1 MTIKT
6 KFLAQAGILAAMYAT
21 VTIILAPISYG
32 PIQVRVAEAL
42 TVLPY
47 ISPAAIPGLYVGCL
61 IANIYGGNGLVDILA
76 GSAITF
82 IAALATYFLRKTRQP
97 WLAPLPPVVF
107 NALGVSFYLH
117 KLFHLPYWLTA
128 GYIAIGQTSACFL
141 LGYPLLLVLLKK
153 RNKLS

>member
-6 KFLAQAGILAAMYAT
+6 KFLAQAGILAALYAT

-47 ISPAAIPGLYVGCL
+47 IFPAAIPGLYVGCL
-61 IANIYGGNGLVDILA
+61 LANVYGGYGLVDILA
-76 GSAITF
+76 GSAITLM
-82 IAALATYFLRKTRQP
+82 AALATYFLRKTGQP
-97 WLAPLPPVVF
+97 WLAPLPPILF

-117 KLFHLPYWLTA
+117 KIAHLPYWLTA
-128 GYIAIGQTSACFL
+128 GYIAIGQTIACFL